1 MLPFCS
7 APDQAHNFNSLISYA
22 KKTAIKLIF
31 ISFLWMAACNATAQ
45 SSIGLSINYGDRL
58 TFTPNYPNL
67 LLKRKSFTPTL
78 VYSYQKSFHS
88 DFSVILGGQAGIAG
102 YQLIPVMSD
111 TLGPSG
117 DRSPFVD
124 YGIFVSRLELTP
136 GKIFHLG
143 KRRFFVGIGGG
154 ISYYLV
160 FPFTTM
166 SVFVMYQG
174 SVVKVF
180 DSYIESSD
188 AGVFSGFGK
197 VYMKLTMSKRL
208 DLAFQYSRHWKSIL
222 DGEFQFYH
230 TKTPASGDIKLVPQG
245 VSLILLYRLK
255 K

>member
-1 MLPFCS
+1 
-7 APDQAHNFNSLISYA
+7 
-22 KKTAIKLIF
+22 
-31 ISFLWMAACNATAQ
+31 MAACNATAQ